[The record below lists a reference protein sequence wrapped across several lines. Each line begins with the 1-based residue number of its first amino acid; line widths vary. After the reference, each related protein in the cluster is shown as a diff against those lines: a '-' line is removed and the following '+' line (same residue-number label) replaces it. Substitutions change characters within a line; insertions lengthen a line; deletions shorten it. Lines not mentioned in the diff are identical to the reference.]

1 MKTKSKEM
9 KEIICPYCK
18 KKIIMDWVCPECKN
32 EIAYDIDK
40 NFIRSNPHI
49 KTIYKEETNLEFE
62 DEEDC

>member
-1 MKTKSKEM
+1 
-9 KEIICPYCK
+9 
-18 KKIIMDWVCPECKN
+18 MDWVCHECKN

>member
-32 EIAYDIDK
+32 EIAYDIDE

-49 KTIYKEETNLEFE
+49 KTIYKEEIKCN
-62 DEEDC
+62 

>member
-1 MKTKSKEM
+1 MMKKIT
-9 KEIICPYCK
+9 CPYCK

-49 KTIYKEETNLEFE
+49 KTIYKEEIKCN
-62 DEEDC
+62 